1 MIGINEY
8 YGWYEENFDDLIDF
22 LDNSDP
28 GKPVV
33 ISETGADGY
42 IGEGKLEKGFFSESY
57 MAEVYRKQIAT
68 LRQREFVKGISP
80 WILYDFRV
88 ERRQNMFQQGWNR
101 KGLIASDKKTKKT
114 AFKLLADFYAELK
127 AKN

>member
-101 KGLIASDKKTKKT
+101 KG
-114 AFKLLADFYAELK
+114 
-127 AKN
+127 